1 VLAAELLR
9 YGLKR
14 MPDGLALPEKQ
25 LVALLGERRG
35 RGCTGACAASTTR
48 RSRRDDVAKSMSRDE
63 TFARDLHDDAELARE
78 LRVLVRRLGADLR
91 ATACARAP
99 SRCAARRGLPDA
111 AGVAHAGRRGRD
123 GPRHL
128 RGARPLLARCARA
141 ADRRAADRR
150 VRVEPGAAR
159 AAQLALFDAGGR
171 AGDGAG
177 PAAGPRDRRAARQR
191 VRAPGAIPVINPLY
205 SPYELALGR
214 LGGSQQA
221 TVTLLGGASPVEI
234 PLARAGGDTV
244 TLTNQF
250 GEPMRARVDAA
261 GNLLELATPAFTTV
275 QRVGWIDLD
284 AMVRDFAAR
293 DESGRGLGPLS
304 PRETYRA
311 RVGDAN
317 IWVDYSRPAA
327 RGRPIWGGLVPWGD
341 VWRMGANEAAHL
353 ATDRRI
359 QLGELTLEPGTYT
372 LFLLPAEDG
381 WTLIVN
387 RATGISGLERDAAQD
402 IGSTPLTVGPAP
414 EPAEQFTLAVRSADD
429 GVRLEVRWADRIGSA
444 PVRVVP

>member
-1 VLAAELLR
+1 VRHHAQLLCAVLTALAALPAAAQTRPDSAAFIIRLGNDTLAVER
-9 YGLKR
+9 YVR
-14 MPDGLALPEKQ
+14 TADR
-25 LVALLGERRG
+25 LVAE
-35 RGCTGACAASTTR
+35 AVQ
-48 RSRRDDVAKSMSRDE
+48 RSPNTMVHRVEM
-63 TFARDLHDDAELARE
+63 ELADGAVTRTE
-78 LRVLVRRLGADLR
+78 WTVR
-91 ATACARAP
+91 
-99 SRCAARRGLPDA
+99 S
-111 AGVAHAGRRGRD
+111 
-123 GPRHL
+123 
-128 RGARPLLARCARA
+128 
-141 ADRRAADRR
+141 
-150 VRVEPGAAR
+150 PGAAEP
-159 AAQLALFDAGGR
+159 ALHRVITFGADSAVLQTTQGGTTR
-171 AGDGAG
+171 S
-177 PAAGPRDRRAARQR
+177 QR